1 MLLMVEGN
9 GALTMGLGN
18 DCLHG
23 GQVGNPVRQ
32 RQSHTHT
39 DHRRREGDSWNKATT
54 TERQML
60 Q

>member
-18 DCLHG
+18 DCLRG
-23 GQVGNPVRQ
+23 GQVGNPMRQ

-39 DHRRREGDSWNKATT
+39 DHRRWEGDS
-54 TERQML
+54 
-60 Q
+60 